1 MHRLFLRE
9 GLAEQHFKKRKRALL
24 RDEMRESI
32 KVFPHASGS
41 NQSRSPEE
49 QSGSE
54 HLEHPEQEQGSNIPE
69 SASPRIRQNIG
80 LGTMQDRHGFD
91 LPEIFQCSLC
101 DRHFKTRLHRD
112 AHEKQHRPN
121 LPNYI
126 CDKSGCDR
134 TYRSKGGLERHI
146 QSVSQVSKSEDFLMI
161 SADAFEAEAICLW
174 RLREGIL
181 SSGLPAA
188 VSSFR

>member
-1 MHRLFLRE
+1 MACKTDEQGQMLY
-9 GLAEQHFKKRKRALL
+9 QHFKKRKRALL

-32 KVFPHASGS
+32 KVFPYSSGS

-49 QSGSE
+49 QLGSE
-54 HLEHPEQEQGSNIPE
+54 RLEHSESEHSEPEHLEHPEHPEQEQGSNIPE

-161 SADAFEAEAICLW
+161 SADAFEAEAICL
-174 RLREGIL
+174 
-181 SSGLPAA
+181 
-188 VSSFR
+188 